1 MPMSL
6 AEMERNLVA
15 LRLPGMKE
23 TLETRALQAN
33 QGDEPF
39 VEIFAYLVQDEIDY
53 RFLSISAIDI
63 GIAFSFSFF
72 IPCLNYSLLP

>member
-23 TLETRALQAN
+23 TLETRALQARSKHGRSR
-33 QGDEPF
+33 QIREM
-39 VEIFAYLVQDEIDY
+39 
-53 RFLSISAIDI
+53 SHS
-63 GIAFSFSFF
+63 
-72 IPCLNYSLLP
+72 